1 MHKFSTA
8 VPQSPTLTALCF
20 RSLDYAKILYCSA
33 EITRCAAPPALHS
46 VGLLNVLKSTFAGA
60 SGYPLAGRA
69 PVGAAGFSLRARGL
83 KPTALFSGAFA
94 AS

>member
-8 VPQSPTLTALCF
+8 APPPSSE
-20 RSLDYAKILYCSA
+20 RSE
-33 EITRCAAPPALHS
+33 EITRRAAPPALHS
-46 VGLLNVLKSTFAGA
+46 VGLLSA
-60 SGYPLAGRA
+60 SLHIYETRHFRTQEYVCGGLAGYPLAGRA
-69 PVGAAGFSLRARGL
+69 PVGAAPAGFSLRARGL